1 MRGSTLTRVAAAAAL
16 SVLLAACGGNDD
28 SGTTDPGQTPGTEI
42 PVPGDEPPTEPAT
55 GPPAGETA
63 PPDQTQPEAEPADEP
78 AGDEPATGGDLEGI
92 DVQPEG
98 QELVLRM
105 DGATHVIGLLDPE
118 GESFYRYAT
127 IWPGS
132 TRDDLTIVAVTMA
145 EGMYDLRWLTF
156 TDGEESEVRNFPTQ
170 YQPDTE
176 LAAAADVAPIPVF
189 SPDGR
194 SLAWLD
200 WNAEGEVTLRTV
212 GWSDGPGTGRTA
224 DDNAAFAMD
233 GLPAGV
239 QLQSWEAGSG
249 DESYLH
255 AVNDEGTTGTITIE
269 RQADGALAIGPDAVQ
284 QD

>member
-1 MRGSTLTRVAAAAAL
+1 MRGSTLTMRRISGRIAAAAAL
-16 SVLLAACGGNDD
+16 TVVLAACGGTDT
-28 SGTTDPGQTPGTEI
+28 TTDPGQTPGTAS
-42 PVPGDEPPTEPAT
+42 PV
-55 GPPAGETA
+55 
-63 PPDQTQPEAEPADEP
+63 PADEP
-78 AGDEPATGGDLEGI
+78 TTEPPADGTPEPGPTDGGTTAPDTPSDQPATGGDLEGI

-98 QELVLRM
+98 QELVLRI
-105 DGATHVIGLLDPE
+105 DDATHVIGLLDPE

-132 TRDDLTIVAVTMA
+132 SRDDLTIVAVTMA

-156 TDGEESEVRNFPTQ
+156 TDGQESEVQAFPVQ
-170 YQPDTE
+170 YQPNTE
-176 LAAAADVAPIPVF
+176 MAAAADVAPIPVF

-194 SLAWLD
+194 TLAWLD
-200 WNAEGEVTLRTV
+200 WNAEGEVQLRTV

-224 DDNAAFAMD
+224 DDNAAF
-233 GLPAGV
+233 GLSELPAGV

-255 AVNDEGTTGTITIE
+255 AVNDEGTTWTITVT
-269 RQADGALAIGPDAVQ
+269 RQADGALALGPDAVQ

>member
-16 SVLLAACGGNDD
+16 TVVLAACGGAD
-28 SGTTDPGQTPGTEI
+28 TDPTTGPGQVEETEATAPVDGT
-42 PVPGDEPPTEPAT
+42 PTE
-55 GPPAGETA
+55 
-63 PPDQTQPEAEPADEP
+63 QPEETPEPDPTDGDTTEPDDGADEEPA
-78 AGDEPATGGDLEGI
+78 AGGDLEGI

-98 QELVLRM
+98 QELVLRI
-105 DGATHVIGLLDPE
+105 DGETHVIGLIDPE
-118 GESFYRYAT
+118 GESFYRHAT

-132 TRDDLTIVAVTMA
+132 TRDDLTIVALTA
-145 EGMYDLRWLTF
+145 GEGMYDLRWLTF
-156 TDGEESEVRNFPTQ
+156 TDGEESEVQYFPTQ
-170 YQPDTE
+170 YQPNTE

-194 SLAWLD
+194 SLAWLE
-200 WNAEGEVTLRTV
+200 WNADGDVQLRTV

-224 DDNAAFAMD
+224 DDNAAFGID
-233 GLPAGV
+233 ELEPGV

-255 AVNDEGTTGTITIE
+255 AVNDEGTTWTITIE
-269 RQADGALAIGPDAVQ
+269 RQGDGALALGPDAVQ

>member
-1 MRGSTLTRVAAAAAL
+1 MRGSTLTRIAATAAL
-16 SVLLAACGGNDD
+16 TVVLAACGGTDP
-28 SGTTDPGQTPGTEI
+28 TTDPGQSPGTET
-42 PVPGDEPPTEPAT
+42 PVPDDDPTTEP
-55 GPPAGETA
+55 
-63 PPDQTQPEAEPADEP
+63 PADETP
-78 AGDEPATGGDLEGI
+78 EPEPEPEPTDDETTAPEAPSDEQPATGGDLEGV

-98 QELVLRM
+98 QELMLRIG
-105 DGATHVIGLLDPE
+105 DATHIIGLLDPE

-156 TDGEESEVRNFPTQ
+156 TDGEESEVEAFPTQ

-176 LAAAADVAPIPVF
+176 MAAAADVAPIPVF

-212 GWSDGPGTGRTA
+212 GWSEGPGTGRTA
-224 DDNAAFAMD
+224 DDNAAFAMEE
-233 GLPAGV
+233 LPAGV
-239 QLQSWEAGSG
+239 QLQNWEAGTG

-255 AVNDEGTTGTITIE
+255 AVNDEGTTWTITVE
-269 RQADGALAIGPDAVQ
+269 RQGDGALAIGPDAVQ

>member
-1 MRGSTLTRVAAAAAL
+1 MRGSTLTRLAAAAAL
-16 SVLLAACGGNDD
+16 ALVLAACGGTDD
-28 SGTTDPGQTPGTEI
+28 PADQPGQT
-42 PVPGDEPPTEPAT
+42 EPS
-55 GPPAGETA
+55 ETA
-63 PPDQTQPEAEPADEP
+63 APSEDPTDDLPSDDTPADETP
-78 AGDEPATGGDLEGI
+78 APEPTDSETTAPDDEPDDDAPATGDLEGV

-98 QELVLRM
+98 QELMLRIG
-105 DGATHVIGLLDPE
+105 DQTHIIGLLDPE

-132 TRDDLTIVAVTMA
+132 TRDDLTIVALTQA

-156 TDGEESEVRNFPTQ
+156 TDGQESEVQAFPTH

-194 SLAWLD
+194 SLAWLE

-212 GWSDGPGTGRTA
+212 GWSDGPGTGRTE
-224 DDNAAFAMD
+224 DDNAAFGMEE
-233 GLPAGV
+233 LPAGV
-239 QLQSWEAGSG
+239 QLQTWEAGSG
-249 DESYLH
+249 EESYLH
-255 AVNDEGTTGTITIE
+255 AVNDEGTTWTITIM